1 MNDFVRRGSPLASP
15 VEGNSPPGRPSGAPL
30 QTSNGNFSIF
40 QEFPELRVG
49 IFGKDSLCTSDEEC
63 AAQLGFKKVS
73 KLNQVHGNI
82 IHITEKI
89 NGIPDGD
96 GLITA
101 QTVVALS
108 VRWADCQ
115 AFAIYAPKQKVIGAL
130 HAGWKGMAAHAITK
144 MYEALD
150 AEFNVKPEETFIGMA
165 PSLCKACADFSDPL
179 HELPPHLHPFIDGK
193 NVDIPTPP
201 HPTHPP
207 PPAPPPPPST
217 LGGWKKGVAPRPP
230 PTPGLGP
237 GGGGL
242 EPHFFSIDKWMK

>member
-1 MNDFVRRGSPLASP
+1 MYFYILLDY
-15 VEGNSPPGRPSGAPL
+15 PSLIMRTTNAKDIHDVDRSKR
-30 QTSNGNFSIF
+30 TFRIF
-40 QEFPELRVG
+40 DQFPELRVG

-101 QTVVALS
+101 QTGVALS

-193 NVDIPTPP
+193 NVDLQAAADHELDSLGVPKNQRER
-201 HPTHPP
+201 HPACTRCGEGFWSWRRDKSEN
-207 PPAPPPPPST
+207 ARNY
-217 LGGWKKGVAPRPP
+217 LVAGIEER
-230 PTPGLGP
+230 
-237 GGGGL
+237 
-242 EPHFFSIDKWMK
+242 